1 MQLHSLT
8 TVGLAGFHKEA
19 LLRYLHSLTILNAS
33 NNYVNY
39 AYQF

>member
-1 MQLHSLT
+1 MQLHTLT
-8 TVGLAGFHKEA
+8 TVDLAGFHREA
-19 LLRYLHSLTILNAS
+19 LLRYLHSLTVLNAR